1 MEAECANFEISRM
14 ARLLEVSRAG
24 FYRWRSHRD
33 RPSVAEQRRRD
44 LSVKIMTCH
53 KESNGTYGTRRI
65 TSELAEVGE
74 AVSHN
79 TVAARMKEL
88 GIEGISPRSFKVTT
102 TVQDPS
108 ASYPPDLVERQFDQ
122 GALNAVVTSDIT
134 YLKIGDGFAYLC
146 AIRDEN
152 SGRVL
157 GFSVAEHMR
166 TEIVTEAL
174 RQAIAIP
181 NGALS
186 GAILHTDRGAQF
198 ADRLVAALCEA
209 AGIRRSMGRTGSA
222 YDHATAES
230 FWSIFKHEYF
240 NRHTFSDLEV
250 LRRGISGYMDFY
262 NAKCRYSKIGNVSP
276 INYELSL
283 SRAAQ
288 AV

>member
-24 FYRWRSHRD
+24 FYRWLSHRD
-33 RPSVAEQRRRD
+33 SPSAAKQRRRD
-44 LSVKIMTCH
+44 LSVKILTCH
-53 KESNGTYGTRRI
+53 KASNGTYGARRI
-65 TSELAEVGE
+65 TSELAEMGD
-74 AVSHN
+74 AVSRN
-79 TVAARMKEL
+79 TVWARMKEL

-102 TVQDPS
+102 TVQDPN
-108 ASYPPDLVERQFDQ
+108 ATYPPDLVERQFDQ
-122 GALNAVVTSDIT
+122 GTLNAVVTSDIT

-174 RQAIAIP
+174 RQAIAIR

-222 YDHATAES
+222 STSNGQPADPRH
-230 FWSIFKHEYF
+230 IH
-240 NRHTFSDLEV
+240 NRCCTRHQPSRIGPT
-250 LRRGISGYMDFY
+250 RR
-262 NAKCRYSKIGNVSP
+262 NVTIP
-276 INYELSL
+276 LF
-283 SRAAQ
+283 AQ
-288 AV
+288 AGTPREPALLKDRERLANQL